1 MRCSLPCP
9 SLLDRMN
16 QELEDLVLG
25 VYGLKVSEM
34 AATIDS
40 LVAAGSERR
49 NEHSV
54 SHPSG
59 LPLLFV
65 GSKLYR
71 RRAATSIRVSA
82 FPSMLQ
88 LFSSIQDARSN
99 RAGLGVGRV
108 HRYPAASE
116 RVEEG
121 A

>member
-1 MRCSLPCP
+1 MGHNLPCP
-9 SLLDRMN
+9 TVLDRIK
-16 QELEDLVLG
+16 DDVLG

-49 NEHSV
+49 NENSV
-54 SHPSG
+54 SHSSG
-59 LPLLFV
+59 LPRLFV
-65 GSKLYR
+65 SSELHR
-71 RRAATSIRVSA
+71 RWAATSIRVSA
-82 FPSMLQ
+82 FPSMLR
-88 LFSSIQDARSN
+88 LWSSIQDARSN

-108 HRYPAASE
+108 RRYAAASE